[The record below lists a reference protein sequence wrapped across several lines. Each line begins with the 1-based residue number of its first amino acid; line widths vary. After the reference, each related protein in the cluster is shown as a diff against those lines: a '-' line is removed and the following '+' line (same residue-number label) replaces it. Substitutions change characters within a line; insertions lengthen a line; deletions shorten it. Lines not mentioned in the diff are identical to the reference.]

1 MAEGGWNEDLVTPH
15 IGRGRGLFGVSE
27 PVVGKPRILVYDS
40 ATDPTVLNN
49 GSSKLKSST
58 PANAGPDNVT
68 QQLRDLIG
76 ELGSQIGDSIVTR
89 LLTNQTSVSPGS
101 VPLFEQQPS
110 STMPLS
116 TSLDLSKLN
125 LIVKADIKEPQMF
138 RGDGSDKCS
147 ILEWIE
153 QMNVYLSKK
162 GCSKVDG
169 VEEILNHLCGR
180 AKSIVKVKLKSSPVA
195 VLSPEIVY
203 EVLQRYFSESPGSC
217 QPLADF
223 YATHPKHNEH
233 PVDYW
238 VRLNKAA
245 ELADAHLQ
253 RCGSKMENM
262 SSEIAMMFIR
272 NCPNLDLSNVF
283 RCKPISKWSAEEVQ
297 EAIDEHERD
306 FKSRKPLPSAPKVA
320 VNQVVVAEKPVS
332 MQVAVGSESVGVTS
346 AACTASPHPKTSEA
360 AELGTL
366 ERVLKMLERVLER
379 TTQPVSEPKP
389 RMSPWYRASP
399 CAVCGDRSHSTRS
412 HCMRERRCLDC
423 LEFGHQR
430 KQCHRVVGQGAAQ
443 TSDGQGN

>member
-1 MAEGGWNEDLVTPH
+1 MAEGGWNEDLVTTH

-40 ATDPTVLNN
+40 VTDPTVLNN
-49 GSSKLKSST
+49 ESSKPKSST

-89 LLTNQTSVSPGS
+89 LLTNQTSASPGS
-101 VPLFEQQPS
+101 VPSFEQQPS
-110 STMPLS
+110 STMPMS

-162 GCSKVDG
+162 GCGKADG

-195 VLSPEIVY
+195 VLSPEVVY

-223 YATHPKHNEH
+223 YATQPKLNEH

-238 VRLNKAA
+238 VRLNEAA

-253 RCGSKMENM
+253 RCGIKMKNM

-272 NCPNLDLSNVF
+272 NCP
-283 RCKPISKWSAEEVQ
+283 KPISKWSAEEVQ

-306 FKSRKPLPSAPKVA
+306 FKSRKPLPSAPKVT
-320 VNQVVVAEKPVS
+320 VNQAVVAEKPIS

-346 AACTASPHPKTSEA
+346 AACIASPHPKTSETT
-360 AELGTL
+360 ELGTL
-366 ERVLKMLERVLER
+366 ERVLKMLERVLEC
-379 TTQPVSEPKP
+379 TTLPVSEPKP
-389 RMSPWYRASP
+389 CTSPWY
-399 CAVCGDRSHSTRS
+399 
-412 HCMRERRCLDC
+412 
-423 LEFGHQR
+423 
-430 KQCHRVVGQGAAQ
+430 
-443 TSDGQGN
+443 